1 MGLRH
6 RGIMA
11 DPMRRGR
18 SRDRSRGAVAVET
31 ALLLPLLLLIVF
43 GIIDFGRAYNAKQAL
58 THATRE
64 GVRVYAVTQDQSQAT
79 AAFNLGATG
88 LDSSRLTVSI
98 PADSSCIE
106 GESVQVTASYSFD
119 FIALPFASIN
129 LGSEAV
135 MRCGG

>member
-1 MGLRH
+1 MPGTSLL
-6 RGIMA
+6 G
-11 DPMRRGR
+11 RRGE
-18 SRDRSRGAVAVET
+18 RSRGAVAVET

-64 GVRVYAVTQDQSQAT
+64 GVRIYAVTQDQSRAT
-79 AAFNLGATG
+79 DAFNLGATG
-88 LDSSRLTVSI
+88 LDMDKVTVSI
-98 PADSSCIE
+98 PADDACIE
-106 GESVQVTASYSFD
+106 GDPVEVSATYDFD
-119 FIALPFASIN
+119 FIALPFASIE